1 MHNGPEPPSGDGKT
15 QPHRQASRIGKVA
28 VNAYFPKPV
37 RTQLKLLALERGTTV
52 QRLVAEAVDDL
63 FAKYGFPE
71 IAVSD

>member
-1 MHNGPEPPSGDGKT
+1 MHNRPEPPSGDGRT

-37 RTQLKLLALERGTTV
+37 RDQLKLMAIVRGTTV
-52 QRLVAEAVDDL
+52 QRLLAEAVDDL

-71 IAVSD
+71 IAASD